1 MLLSQFFNR
10 EKNEVLFKLYEI
22 LRQKMGVRGDETPQ
36 RESMGYTELCNLYNK
51 LYKTS

>member
-1 MLLSQFFNR
+1 MLSQFFNR

-22 LRQKMGVRGDETPQ
+22 LLQKMGVRGDEAPQ